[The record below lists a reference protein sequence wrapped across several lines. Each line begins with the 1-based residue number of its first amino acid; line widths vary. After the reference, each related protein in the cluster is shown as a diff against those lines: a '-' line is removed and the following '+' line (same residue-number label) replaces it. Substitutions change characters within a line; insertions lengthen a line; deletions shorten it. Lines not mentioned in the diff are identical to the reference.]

1 MNLEISIIHLE
12 LLHQLLL
19 KVKKNSKKYASITKE
34 GPNKYVGRINKDNGN
49 MTLMYGPLK
58 TIEEIVDKLIDRI
71 KYNIYD
77 LDFDIN
83 HHDI

>member
-1 MNLEISIIHLE
+1 MS
-12 LLHQLLL
+12 
-19 KVKKNSKKYASITKE
+19 
-34 GPNKYVGRINKDNGN
+34 
-49 MTLMYGPLK
+49 LMYGPLK

-77 LDFDIN
+77 LDFDIK